1 MAWAGRVEHEAEERS
16 MGEQRETPGAGTAA
30 EEPPSH
36 WDMWMTTL
44 DLASDMAEVL
54 KDGVEEE
61 VAMVYEALDQ
71 TFKWN
76 ERRRERVENAHNEL
90 IRLQSPS
97 SLCLNRQIEAKKDA
111 LEKLKSNSTAREN
124 QAEIYALEQLAYEE
138 ARKIKARP
146 SPSIPAFKRKEEKI
160 HHAMLFFLSQE
171 LDAGIGS
178 IKAHTSKLQTQIQ
191 ELEQSDSTRSPEFVI
206 GASVLKAK
214 LYHDLGFVQVR
225 SPLQESTNAPQ
236 SDKLFIRM
244 LFQGVI
250 RTARLLGSF
259 ISPRLTGMDLPSR
272 TRYGMLFHDTT
283 SCRSCSS
290 PHV

>member
-1 MAWAGRVEHEAEERS
+1 

-97 SLCLNRQIEAKKDA
+97 SLCLSLSHTKSA
-111 LEKLKSNSTAREN
+111 LSFLTLPLC
-124 QAEIYALEQLAYEE
+124 ALASF
-138 ARKIKARP
+138 ARP
-146 SPSIPAFKRKEEKI
+146 QSPDR
-160 HHAMLFFLSQE
+160 
-171 LDAGIGS
+171 G
-178 IKAHTSKLQTQIQ
+178 
-191 ELEQSDSTRSPEFVI
+191 
-206 GASVLKAK
+206 
-214 LYHDLGFVQVR
+214 
-225 SPLQESTNAPQ
+225 
-236 SDKLFIRM
+236 
-244 LFQGVI
+244 
-250 RTARLLGSF
+250 
-259 ISPRLTGMDLPSR
+259 
-272 TRYGMLFHDTT
+272 
-283 SCRSCSS
+283 
-290 PHV
+290 

>member
-1 MAWAGRVEHEAEERS
+1 MSQQRQSLIGSQGAGRVEHEAEERS

-90 IRLQSPS
+90 IRL
-97 SLCLNRQIEAKKDA
+97 NRQIEAKKDA

-138 ARKIKARP
+138 ARKIK
-146 SPSIPAFKRKEEKI
+146 
-160 HHAMLFFLSQE
+160 E

-236 SDKLFIRM
+236 SDKLFIRCDSNC
-244 LFQGVI
+244 
-250 RTARLLGSF
+250 TASRVVHKPKTNRDGFALANEIWDA
-259 ISPRLTGMDLPSR
+259 IS
-272 TRYGMLFHDTT
+272 
-283 SCRSCSS
+283 
-290 PHV
+290 